1 MCAVVSQGLICYK
14 PVDQE
19 SCFLQQMDETD
30 YDNVHSL
37 LHEPTRKVT
46 SINISTRGHVIL
58 KGFPQC
64 LLDM

>member
-37 LHEPTRKVT
+37 LHESTRKVT
-46 SINISTRGHVIL
+46 SINISTRGHVI
-58 KGFPQC
+58 
-64 LLDM
+64 